1 MSDEPDSRFSVSERS
16 ASRREAGAQ
25 HEGPRQTSYLHVGLE
40 GNVHVSA
47 SLCAASGSRFKK
59 RQKLRLTRRSL
70 CLLLPC
76 FFLWRLRLDG
86 LEMSYCETDGC
97 NTNAKCSVSN
107 HARISPPPR
116 SQMMTETGIEAD
128 DVHRYLRCK
137 IAILLYNPEASFTA
151 QAYRSFPCSSF
162 HLPALW
168 SNPPVIH
175 PHVRKQGSHC
185 MSYAQSGEH
194 AIFTEALCAS
204 FPIK

>member
-47 SLCAASGSRFKK
+47 SLCAASGSRLKK
-59 RQKLRLTRRSL
+59 RQKL
-70 CLLLPC
+70 
-76 FFLWRLRLDG
+76 
-86 LEMSYCETDGC
+86 
-97 NTNAKCSVSN
+97 SVSN

-128 DVHRYLRCK
+128 DIHRYLRCK

-185 MSYAQSGEH
+185 MSYSRSGEH